1 MAGSVAVAPRERSQV
16 PRPAVVARRDVAA
29 ARWDRRHRA
38 DLAAPHLAEVPAAA
52 HRVSVAAVPD
62 VPADDPAAA
71 HRVRAAAAPDVPADD
86 PAAAHRVRVAAVPD
100 VPADGLAA
108 AHPVVASVLPAA
120 LLAVFVA
127 GPAVAAP
134 VSCPPVHS
142 AAAPAPRRRSGQA
155 AWRGQTPTPRQ
166 TAWSPSES
174 AFRSDS
180 VLGWWR
186 RSRSSSFIAPHCK
199 SRQHVPA
206 LNGAAYVGFHGP
218 RGDRTL
224 PPFLEG

>member
-1 MAGSVAVAPRERSQV
+1 MAGSVAVALMERSQV
-16 PRPAVVARRDVAA
+16 PRPAVVARRDVEAA
-29 ARWDRRHRA
+29 QWDRRHRA

-62 VPADDPAAA
+62 VLADGPAAAHPVSVAVAPDVLVDGLAAAHPVSVAAAPDVPVDDLAAA
-71 HRVRAAAAPDVPADD
+71 HRVRAAA
-86 PAAAHRVRVAAVPD
+86 VPD
-100 VPADGLAA
+100 VPAA

-166 TAWSPSES
+166 TASSPAES
-174 AFRSDS
+174 A
-180 VLGWWR
+180 L
-186 RSRSSSFIAPHCK
+186 
-199 SRQHVPA
+199 
-206 LNGAAYVGFHGP
+206 
-218 RGDRTL
+218 
-224 PPFLEG
+224 